1 MAKLGKFKQIRPD
14 THLGRIVAAAVGG
27 DRTLDGIAAASGRTA
42 DQVKADLHRARV
54 THGIDHSINADGRVE
69 LIVPAGKEL
78 FNEPAPPA
86 EAKEKVVGAPR
97 RTMAQAML
105 EAARQG
111 SFPTPPD
118 FSAETHKR
126 WRPKLARL
134 VQLVAARD
142 VAGLRAFEIKPI
154 SSSPIALARYR
165 DAAVVAIEA
174 TPRAGMPPRAAKPGP
189 AA

>member
-1 MAKLGKFKQIRPD
+1 MAKLGKFKQVRAD

-54 THGIDHSINADGRVE
+54 THGIDHTVHEDGRVS
-69 LIVPAGKEL
+69 LIGAEL
-78 FNEPAPPA
+78 FNEPTPA
-86 EAKEKVVGAPR
+86 EEKIEGAPR
-97 RTMAQAML
+97 NTMATKML

-111 SFPTPPD
+111 TFPAAPD

-134 VQLVAARD
+134 VELVAARD
-142 VAGLRAFEIKPI
+142 VVGLRNFEIKPI
-154 SSSPIALARYR
+154 SSSPKALARYR

-174 TPRAGMPPRAAKPGP
+174 TPDARAGMPPRAA
-189 AA
+189 